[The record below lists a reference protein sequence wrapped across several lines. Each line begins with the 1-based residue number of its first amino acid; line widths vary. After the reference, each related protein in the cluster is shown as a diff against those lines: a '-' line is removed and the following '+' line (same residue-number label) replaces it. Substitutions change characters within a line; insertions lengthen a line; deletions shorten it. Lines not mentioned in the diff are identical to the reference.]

1 METSAPAQ
9 HGQDLYSRIAA
20 PLHTFVLLAV
30 QASLAVRGILR
41 VDQVHAMASVGR
53 VGIYERTILSEW
65 LVFAL
70 MVLGVWLHGS
80 SVFTVIGDRWR
91 SVLSVLKDIGIA
103 AAFWIGSTAVL
114 SMIGAHAHSGA
125 PNPAVQFL
133 LPQGRF
139 EMWLWI
145 GLSITAG
152 ICEEAIF
159 RGYYQRQFIALT
171 KSAPMGIVLSAIA
184 FGAAH
189 SYQGIGG
196 AIRIGLQGLL
206 LGMLANWR
214 RSVRP
219 GMIAHAWGDIF
230 AGALARLM
238 KIPVG

>member
-1 METSAPAQ
+1 
-9 HGQDLYSRIAA
+9 
-20 PLHTFVLLAV
+20 
-30 QASLAVRGILR
+30 
-41 VDQVHAMASVGR
+41 VDQARAAADLNRVAM
-53 VGIYERTILSEW
+53 YERTMFSEW
-65 LVFAL
+65 LLFAL
-70 MVLGVWLHGS
+70 MILGVWLHGS
-80 SVFTVIGDRWR
+80 SVFTVLGERWR
-91 SVLSVLKDIGIA
+91 SVMAVLRDIGIA

-114 SMIGAHAHSGA
+114 SMIGAHAHGGA

-145 GLSITAG
+145 ALSITAG

-159 RGYYQRQFIALT
+159 RGYYQKQFIALT
-171 KSAPMGIVLSAIA
+171 KSAPVGIVLAAIA

-189 SYQGIGG
+189 SYQGFGG

-206 LGMLANWR
+206 LGILANWR